1 MILINDNLPPHV
13 STLEPSKTEKWSA
26 SQIGREGAGQV
37 WDDDH
42 LLIIDGVVII
52 NDLLIINDDLSELPE
67 SDWQGQ
73 GGVGLRRSWMIDYQ
87 WCVIN
92 ALKINGS

>member
-52 NDLLIINDDLSELPE
+52 NDLLIINDNLSELP
-67 SDWQGQ
+67 DWQW
-73 GGVGLRRSWMIDYQ
+73 GGGAGLRWWSFIDY
-87 WCVIN
+87 
-92 ALKINGS
+92 